1 MAAAGRRAA
10 PSAEGKESGASPLH
24 STPALGLAPTYNLDP
39 SRNRILAAALCLK
52 PTSSRR
58 LSGSRQ
64 LPFPHDVSEAWNLSQ
79 NYPSPPPWTG
89 AEPEPRTRPASSEAQ
104 ARWGGSKSSRPGS
117 GAADTQD
124 PEVILASARQ
134 GPGARHPEQA
144 RGPRPL
150 SRGERDSFGA
160 PLHWEGR
167 GGAGSAGGA
176 QVQWQGSLP
185 SPPYPRHALRPRQPK
200 PASQA
205 PPCPPPPP
213 PFIFHGAPG
222 SARPLHQHIGAP
234 VLCCTPWVLPCQPPP
249 LRLQAGQRPAVL
261 LRVPL

>member
-1 MAAAGRRAA
+1 MFNKKELNKIFKGEHSAVSRNCRLKIPCGHPGSAEPGVQVEVEVEAVAAAGRRAA

-52 PTSSRR
+52 PTSSKR

-64 LPFPHDVSEAWNLSQ
+64 LPFPPDVSEAWNLSQ

-124 PEVILASARQ
+124 PEVILAGARQ
-134 GPGARHPEQA
+134 GPGARGQAPRAGQRAPPAEQ
-144 RGPRPL
+144 
-150 SRGERDSFGA
+150 RGER
-160 PLHWEGR
+160 
-167 GGAGSAGGA
+167 
-176 QVQWQGSLP
+176 
-185 SPPYPRHALRPRQPK
+185 
-200 PASQA
+200 
-205 PPCPPPPP
+205 
-213 PFIFHGAPG
+213 
-222 SARPLHQHIGAP
+222 
-234 VLCCTPWVLPCQPPP
+234 
-249 LRLQAGQRPAVL
+249 
-261 LRVPL
+261 